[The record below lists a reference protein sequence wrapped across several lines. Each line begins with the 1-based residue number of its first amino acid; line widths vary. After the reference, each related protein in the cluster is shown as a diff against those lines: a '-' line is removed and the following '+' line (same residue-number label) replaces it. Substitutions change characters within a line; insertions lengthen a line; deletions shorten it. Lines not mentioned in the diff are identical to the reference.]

1 MAKCKNCFHGVLV
14 GDLELGKVE
23 MRFCKCLISDKLR
36 EVDAECDND
45 EYEPMNNFEAIQLM
59 SEKEF
64 ANFLRDFKR
73 GDKGFPPNCNEQYA
87 KSNGC
92 KGTPCT
98 ECPAYLEWLL
108 SPVDDE

>member
-1 MAKCKNCFHGVLV
+1 MAKCKNCFNSIQIR
-14 GDLELGKVE
+14 DLESGKVE
-23 MRFCKCLISDKLR
+23 MHSYMCLIDDKIK
-36 EVDAECDND
+36 EIDAECDND
-45 EYEPMNNFEAIQLM
+45 EYDPINNFEAIRLM

-73 GDKGFPPNCNEQYA
+73 GEKGFPPNCNEQYA
-87 KSNGC
+87 KLDGC

-108 SPVDDE
+108 SPVCD